1 MPAKIPQEI
10 LDLEDDI
17 VDENPEGWKEVRAT
31 RVDFT
36 SRWSISRSRV
46 IGKGDLYYEISWSR
60 GATEQQDA
68 GVEGLEICQVE
79 PVEVVIIKYRS
90 I

>member
-1 MPAKIPQEI
+1 MANKIPQEI

-17 VDENPEGWKEVRAT
+17 VDDNPDGWKEVRAT
-31 RVDFT
+31 QVDFT

-46 IGKGDLYYEISWSR
+46 ISKDDLYYEISWSR
-60 GATEQQDA
+60 GATEMQDQ
-68 GVEGLEICQVE
+68 GVEGLEILQVE
-79 PVEVVIIKYRS
+79 PVEVVITRYRS